1 MKKTAISSSALS
13 IMVLILGLLFMLHD
27 LPYSNYIMSISL
39 LLLAVS
45 LIIFYTL
52 EKHFMYI
59 AGAIFCTLPITGLLF
74 TQLNLAGAKLLLTIG
89 LTFFAVFFVP
99 WFAFKCFKG

>member
-1 MKKTAISSSALS
+1 MKNTAISSSALS

-52 EKHFMYI
+52 EKHIMYI
-59 AGAIFCTLPITGLLF
+59 AGAVFCMLPITGLIF
-74 TQLNLAGAKLLLTIG
+74 TQLNLPGSKFLLTIG
-89 LTFFAVFFVP
+89 LGFFAVFFIP
-99 WFAFKCFKG
+99 WFAFKCFK